1 MILKLHEELRQEW
14 DNNIKT
20 VKKNTD
26 LHLLIILK
34 IIKRCNYL
42 VVLSFKT
49 KVLIEMTKFKLFLIS
64 LYLIIPSFL
73 FSQEEATNAVFNKSL
88 QKKAVEFR
96 TEINFNKAQY
106 FFTNQKW
113 DSTLVYCMKQLNSSQ
128 NKELADYCHYLRGNS
143 FRQLKLFQEVKNE
156 LNLVSKKFVFYPLV
170 NKALAESSLELKEFE
185 KAIYYFNEVEKY
197 PNLNKQGLKLRVI
210 YGNLGVCYL
219 HLNQFNKAEEYLFKT
234 KNLLEK
240 ENNTNSLFLLYTNI
254 ANLYYLQYKDK
265 QAIPYF
271 KKAYALSKEIKDF
284 SKKAT
289 ATQNMSVVEENKGN
303 FKKALALRKESIRW
317 KDSLNNQNKVWAV
330 ADFEKKFAVA
340 QKTKQIKVL
349 EVENQLKNS
358 QRNWLFFSAISLL
371 LLLTAGVYFYAQ
383 KVKNARIILLQK
395 NKLDELNATKD
406 QLFSIVSHDLRSSVN
421 ALKTSN
427 AKLSA
432 TLETKNYE
440 ELNQLIIQN
449 SGIANGAYS
458 LLDNL
463 LHWAL
468 LQTKQ
473 LYFHKESVHLF
484 SIVQQIEYNYKP
496 LLIEKAITF
505 ENSVSKNCF
514 IFVDLDS
521 LKIVLRN
528 LLDNAIKFSNENGK
542 ISFYTQENN
551 SESCQ
556 LVLEDNGLGM
566 DNETINEI
574 LKDDEL
580 LAKKGKSETIGTG
593 LGMQLCKQMIKKNG
607 GTIQIESELHKGT
620 KIILT
625 FPKTEQNG

>member
-1 MILKLHEELRQEW
+1 
-14 DNNIKT
+14 
-20 VKKNTD
+20 
-26 LHLLIILK
+26 
-34 IIKRCNYL
+34 
-42 VVLSFKT
+42 
-49 KVLIEMTKFKLFLIS
+49 MTKFKLFLVS
-64 LYLIIPSFL
+64 LSFIIPSIL
-73 FSQEEATNAVFNKSL
+73 FSQGEASNTFFNKSL
-88 QKKAVEFR
+88 QKKSVEFR
-96 TEINFNKAQY
+96 TETNYNKAQY

-128 NKELADYCHYLRGNS
+128 NNELADYCHYLRGNS
-143 FRQLKLFQEVKNE
+143 FRQLKLFREAKKE
-156 LNLVSKKFVFYPLV
+156 FNLVSKKFIFYPLV
-170 NKALAESSLELKEFE
+170 NKALGESSMELKEFE
-185 KAIYYFNEVEKY
+185 KAIYYFNEVEKSS
-197 PNLNKQGLKLRVI
+197 NLDKQGLKIRVI
-210 YGNLGVCYL
+210 YSNLGVCYL
-219 HLNQFNKAEEYLFKT
+219 HLNQFSKAEEYLLKS

-240 ENNTNSLFLLYTNI
+240 ENNTNSLFSLYTNI
-254 ANLYYLQYKDK
+254 ANLYYEQYKDK
-265 QAIPYF
+265 QAISYF
-271 KKAYALSKEIKDF
+271 EKAYSLSKQIKDF
-284 SKKAT
+284 ENKGIASK
-289 ATQNMSVVEENKGN
+289 NMAVVEENKGN
-303 FKKALALRKESIRW
+303 FKKALIYRKEFDQW
-317 KDSLNNQNKVWAV
+317 KDSLNNQNKIWAV
-330 ADFEKKFAVA
+330 ADFEKKFTVA
-340 QKTKQIKVL
+340 QKQKQIKVL

-371 LLLTAGVYFYAQ
+371 LLLTTGVYFYAQ
-383 KVKNARIILLQK
+383 KVKNAKIILLQK

-432 TLETKNYE
+432 TLETKNYD

-496 LLIEKAITF
+496 LLLEKSITF
-505 ENSVSKNCF
+505 ENSVSKNIF

-551 SESCQ
+551 TEFCQ
-556 LVLEDNGLGM
+556 LVLEDTGLGM
-566 DNETINEI
+566 DEETIAAI
-574 LKDDEL
+574 LKDNEL
-580 LAKKGKSETIGTG
+580 LAKKGKSEAIGTG
-593 LGMQLCKQMIKKNG
+593 LGMQLCKQMVKKNG
-607 GTIQIESELHKGT
+607 GTIRIESELHKGT
-620 KIILT
+620 KMILT

>member
-1 MILKLHEELRQEW
+1 
-14 DNNIKT
+14 
-20 VKKNTD
+20 
-26 LHLLIILK
+26 
-34 IIKRCNYL
+34 
-42 VVLSFKT
+42 
-49 KVLIEMTKFKLFLIS
+49 MTKFKLFLVS
-64 LYLIIPSFL
+64 LYLIIPSVL
-73 FSQEEATNAVFNKSL
+73 FSQEEAINPVFNKAL
-88 QKKAVEFR
+88 QKKSVEFR
-96 TEINFNKAQY
+96 TEINFNKAQS

-113 DSTLVYCMKQLNSSQ
+113 DSTLVYCMKQLNSSK

-143 FRQLKLFQEVKNE
+143 FKQLKLFQEAKKE
-156 LNLVSKKFVFYPLV
+156 LNLVSKKFIFYPLV
-170 NKALAESSLELKEFE
+170 SKLFGESSSELKEFE
-185 KAIYYFNEVEKY
+185 KAIHYFNEVEKSI
-197 PNLNKQGLKLRVI
+197 NLDKQGIKIRGI
-210 YGNLGVCYL
+210 YRDLGVCYL
-219 HLNQFNKAEEYLFKT
+219 HLSQFNKAEEYLFKG

-240 ENNTNSLFLLYTNI
+240 EKNSESLFILYTNI
-254 ANLYYLQYKDK
+254 ANLYYVQYKDQ

-271 KKAYALSKEIKDF
+271 EKAYSLSKQIKDF
-284 SKKAT
+284 ESKGMASK
-289 ATQNMSVVEENKGN
+289 NMSVVEENKGN
-303 FKKALALRKESIRW
+303 FKKALIYRKEFGQW
-317 KDSLNNQNKVWAV
+317 KDSLNNQNKIWAV

-340 QKTKQIKVL
+340 QKQKQIKVL

-358 QRNWLFFSAISLL
+358 QRNWLFFSAISLF

-383 KVKNARIILLQK
+383 KVKNAKIILLQK

-432 TLETKNYE
+432 TLETKNYD

-484 SIVQQIEYNYKP
+484 SIVQQIEYNYKA
-496 LLIEKAITF
+496 LLLDKSITF
-505 ENSVSKNCF
+505 DNSVSKNIF

-551 SESCQ
+551 PEFCQ
-556 LVLEDNGLGM
+556 LILEDTGLGM
-566 DNETINEI
+566 DEETIKEV

-580 LAKKGKSETIGTG
+580 LAKKGKSEAIGTG

-607 GTIQIESELHKGT
+607 GTIQIESEVNKGT
-620 KIILT
+620 KMILT

>member
-1 MILKLHEELRQEW
+1 MPSKLS
-14 DNNIKT
+14 
-20 VKKNTD
+20 
-26 LHLLIILK
+26 
-34 IIKRCNYL
+34 L
-42 VVLSFKT
+42 VF
-49 KVLIEMTKFKLFLIS
+49 IS
-64 LYLIIPSFL
+64 IVFSIPSLL
-73 FSQEEATNAVFNKSL
+73 FSQITSHNDVIEKTL
-88 QKKAVEFR
+88 QKKVIEYQSE
-96 TEINFNKAQY
+96 TNFIKSQ
-106 FFTNQKW
+106 FFYLKKDW
-113 DSTLVYCMKQLNSSQ
+113 DSTLIYSMKQLSSNT
-128 NKELADYCHYLRGNS
+128 NKEIAAYCHFFRGNS
-143 FRQLKLFQEVKNE
+143 FCEKKIYKEAQKELAQISSQFEFYPQARILLAGAFLESREFENARVCYESALKLPQIVKQPYS
-156 LNLVSKKFVFYPLV
+156 LSKIYEGLGTTHIF
-170 NKALAESSLELKEFE
+170 LKN
-185 KAIYYFNEVEKY
+185 YD
-197 PNLNKQGLKLRVI
+197 
-210 YGNLGVCYL
+210 
-219 HLNQFNKAEEYLFKT
+219 KAEEYLI
-234 KNLLEK
+234 KNLKIKEK
-240 ENNTNSLFLLYTNI
+240 EGNKDNLFNAYNTI
-254 ANLYYLQYKDK
+254 ANLYYEQYKDQ

-271 KKAYALSKEIKDF
+271 EKAYALSKEIKDF
-284 SKKAT
+284 AKKAIS
-289 ATQNMSVVEENKGN
+289 TQNMSVVEENKGN
-303 FKKALALRKESIRW
+303 YKKALALRKESIRW
-317 KDSLNNQNKVWAV
+317 KDSLNNQDKIWAV

-371 LLLTAGVYFYAQ
+371 LLLTVGVYFYAQ
-383 KVKNARIILLQK
+383 KLKNAKIILLQK

-427 AKLSA
+427 AKLST

-496 LLIEKAITF
+496 LLIDKSIAF
-505 ENSVSKNCF
+505 ENLVSKNIF

-528 LLDNAIKFSNENGK
+528 LLDNAIKFSNEKGK

-551 SESCQ
+551 HDFCQ
-556 LVLEDNGLGM
+556 LIIQDTGLGM
-566 DNETINEI
+566 DEKTIEEI
-574 LKDDEL
+574 LKDSEL
-580 LAKKGKSETIGTG
+580 LTKKSKSETIGTG

-607 GTIQIESELHKGT
+607 GTLQIESELHKET
-620 KIILT
+620 KMILT

>member
-1 MILKLHEELRQEW
+1 
-14 DNNIKT
+14 
-20 VKKNTD
+20 
-26 LHLLIILK
+26 
-34 IIKRCNYL
+34 
-42 VVLSFKT
+42 
-49 KVLIEMTKFKLFLIS
+49 MTKFKLFLIS
-64 LYLIIPSFL
+64 LYLIIPSVL
-73 FSQEEATNAVFNKSL
+73 FSQEEAINPVFNKAL
-88 QKKAVEFR
+88 QKKSVEFR

-106 FFTNQKW
+106 FYTNQKW
-113 DSTLVYCMKQLNSSQ
+113 DSTLVYCMKQLNSSK

-143 FRQLKLFQEVKNE
+143 FRQLKLFQEAKKE
-156 LNLVSKKFVFYPLV
+156 LNLVSKNFVFYPLV
-170 NKALAESSLELKEFE
+170 NKTLGESSLELKEFE
-185 KAIYYFNEVEKY
+185 KAIYYFNEVEKS
-197 PNLNKQGLKLRVI
+197 PNVDQQGIKIRII
-210 YGNLGVCYL
+210 YGNLGVSYL
-219 HLNQFNKAEEYLFKT
+219 HLNLFNKAEEYLFKN

-240 ENNTNSLFLLYTNI
+240 EDNKESLSLLYTNI
-254 ANLYYLQYKDK
+254 ANLYYEQYKDK
-265 QAIPYF
+265 QAIFYF
-271 KKAYALSKEIKDF
+271 EKAYSLSKQIKDF
-284 SKKAT
+284 GKKSMAS
-289 ATQNMSVVEENKGN
+289 QNMAVVEENRGN
-303 FKKALALRKESIRW
+303 FKQALVFRKEFDQW
-317 KDSLNNQNKVWAV
+317 KDSLNNQNKIWAV

-340 QKTKQIKVL
+340 QKQKQIKVL
-349 EVENQLKNS
+349 EIENQLKNS
-358 QRNWLFFSAISLL
+358 QRNWLFFSAICLF
-371 LLLTAGVYFYAQ
+371 LLLTTGVYFYAQ
-383 KVKNARIILLQK
+383 KVKNAKIILLQK

-432 TLETKNYE
+432 TLETKNYD

-496 LLIEKAITF
+496 LLIDKSITF
-505 ENSVSKNCF
+505 ENSVSKNIF

-551 SESCQ
+551 TESCQ
-556 LVLEDNGLGM
+556 LVLEDTGLGM
-566 DNETINEI
+566 DEETIAAI

-580 LAKKGKSETIGTG
+580 LAKKGKSEAIGTG

-607 GTIQIESELHKGT
+607 GTIRIESELQKGT
-620 KIILT
+620 KMILT
-625 FPKTEQNG
+625 FPKKEQNG

>member
-1 MILKLHEELRQEW
+1 
-14 DNNIKT
+14 
-20 VKKNTD
+20 
-26 LHLLIILK
+26 
-34 IIKRCNYL
+34 
-42 VVLSFKT
+42 
-49 KVLIEMTKFKLFLIS
+49 MTKFKLFLIS
-64 LYLIIPSFL
+64 LYLNIPLFL
-73 FSQEEATNAVFNKSL
+73 FSQEEATNAALYKLL
-88 QKKAVEFR
+88 QKKSVEFR
-96 TEINFNKAQY
+96 TETNFNKAQY

-128 NKELADYCHYLRGNS
+128 NKELADYCHFLRGYS
-143 FRQLKLFQEVKNE
+143 FIEIKLFKEGKKE
-156 LNLVSKKFVFYPLV
+156 LNLISKKFPFHQSV
-170 NKALAESSLELKEFE
+170 NKNLGDVSLELKEYE
-185 KAIYYFNEVEKY
+185 KAIYYFNEVEKL
-197 PNLNKQGLKLRVI
+197 PISNNQGYKISQI
-210 YGNLGVCYL
+210 YVNLGVCYL
-219 HLNQFNKAEEYLFKT
+219 HLNQFPKAEEYFFKSLEL
-234 KNLLEK
+234 KEK
-240 ENNTNSLFLLYTNI
+240 EKDTLPLIALYMNI
-254 ANLYYLQYKDK
+254 ANLYYVQYKDK

-271 KKAYALSKEIKDF
+271 KKAYALSKKTKDF
-284 SKKAT
+284 DIKRQAT
-289 ATQNMSVVEENKGN
+289 KNMAVVEENKGN
-303 FKKALALRKESIRW
+303 FKQALVYRKEYDQW
-317 KDSLNNQNKVWAV
+317 KDSVNDQNKVWAI
-330 ADFEKKFAVA
+330 ANFEKKFAVA
-340 QKTKQIKVL
+340 QKQKQIKVL

-371 LLLTAGVYFYAQ
+371 LLLTAGIYFYAQ
-383 KVKNARIILLQK
+383 KVKNAKIILLQK

-432 TLETKNYE
+432 TLETKNYD

-496 LLIEKAITF
+496 LLLDKSISF
-505 ENSVSKNCF
+505 ENSVSKNIF

-551 SESCQ
+551 PEFCQ
-556 LVLEDNGLGM
+556 LVLEDTGLGM
-566 DNETINEI
+566 DEETIKEV

-580 LAKKGKSETIGTG
+580 LAKKGKAEVIGTG

-607 GTIQIESELHKGT
+607 GTIRIESELHKGT
-620 KIILT
+620 KMILT